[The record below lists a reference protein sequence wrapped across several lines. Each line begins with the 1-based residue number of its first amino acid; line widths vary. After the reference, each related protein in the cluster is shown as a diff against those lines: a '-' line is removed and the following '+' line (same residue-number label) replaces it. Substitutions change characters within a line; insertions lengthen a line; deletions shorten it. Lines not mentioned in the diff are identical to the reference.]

1 MLFWTEIWNN
11 ACLFTNSY
19 LQHLSIEL
27 LLHGKSKKLKLFD
40 FSVSFGPVC
49 SCFAVVDILLFA
61 INAYFSTHQVWCVIC
76 NYSWGNHVLFN
87 LFVIVVDDVDLMM
100 CISGHL
106 ADESTIPKILSPV
119 GSGTYKSMWT
129 FSQGFCMI
137 VACKSLRL
145 PSFQLLKQGMHD
157 QISFPVSLSRPGHH
171 ILLCNNDFVSI
182 MPWCPLE
189 LFRKFFL
196 INNVVWLFSCLLR
209 WYLNLELIWFFLS

>member
-1 MLFWTEIWNN
+1 MLSVTTHGEI
-11 ACLFTNSY
+11 
-19 LQHLSIEL
+19 
-27 LLHGKSKKLKLFD
+27 
-40 FSVSFGPVC
+40 
-49 SCFAVVDILLFA
+49 
-61 INAYFSTHQVWCVIC
+61 IN
-76 NYSWGNHVLFN
+76 VLFN

-145 PSFQLLKQGMHD
+145 PSFELLKQGMHD

-171 ILLCNNDFVSI
+171 ILLCNNDFVLI
-182 MPWCPLE
+182 MPWCPLWAISE
-189 LFRKFFL
+189 VFSHKQCGMTILISFKMIPEFGVNLVFFIL
-196 INNVVWLFSCLLR
+196 K
-209 WYLNLELIWFFLS
+209 